1 MSPRSSI
8 NRPSPAG
15 ASAPP
20 AAAPSPLSEYLV
32 AKEPGRRERAENWR
46 VAIGLQ
52 KVDGLEVSPYLV
64 ETARRNIEG
73 EISAEDARRIVRQ
86 YYEEKPPGAD
96 PEAHGEADHT
106 STNINAILAE
116 PAFRLSPEYY
126 VGLHR
131 RIFAGVF
138 PFAGKLRT
146 VNLTKKEWVLDGE
159 TVHYTPFTE
168 IAASL
173 DWDFRN
179 EREYRYPA
187 HDKAALVA
195 HFAAFVSGLWQIHPF
210 REGNTRTAA
219 VFASKYLRELRF
231 ENVSNEPF
239 AEHAWFFRNALV
251 RANYEDLAHGIERT
265 TAPLEAFFRNILQ
278 ILNIFLRNKYF
289 LNSGSYCC
297 HEFLRKSA
305 YRRHRAAELGLV
317 APIGAT
323 KPDVTINVT
332 IDDTIQL
339 TDIERKIA
347 AILRKTATTTRAE
360 LSVESG
366 LSSRQIQRILDS
378 LKTKAGLRRVGS
390 RKTGR
395 WEFPSHP
402 AT

>member
-1 MSPRSSI
+1 MSPRSSLH
-8 NRPSPAG
+8 RPSPAS

-64 ETARRNIEG
+64 KTARRNIEG

-126 VGLHR
+126 LGLHR

-187 HDKAALVA
+187 RDKAALVA

-219 VFASKYLRELRF
+219 VFAAKYLRELRF
-231 ENVSNEPF
+231 KNVSNEPF

-265 TAPLEAFFRNILQ
+265 TAPLEAFFRNIL
-278 ILNIFLRNKYF
+278 LGERNELKNRY
-289 LNSGSYCC
+289 L
-297 HEFLRKSA
+297 HI
-305 YRRHRAAELGLV
+305 RAAELGLV

-332 IDDTIQL
+332 INDTIQL

-347 AILRKTATTTRAE
+347 AILRKTPTTTRAE

-378 LKTKAGLRRVGS
+378 LKTKMGLRRVGS

-395 WEFPSHP
+395 WEFPPHP
-402 AT
+402 RHIIH

>member
-1 MSPRSSI
+1 MPRSSI
-8 NRPSPAG
+8 HRPSPTG
-15 ASAPP
+15 AAAPP
-20 AAAPSPLSEYLV
+20 AEAPVPLSEYLV
-32 AKEPGRRERAENWR
+32 ACEPGRRERAENWR

-96 PEAHGEADHT
+96 PEAHGEADNT

-126 VGLHR
+126 LGLHR

-187 HDKAALVA
+187 RDKAALVA

-219 VFASKYLRELRF
+219 VFAAKYLRELRF
-231 ENVSNEPF
+231 KNVSNEPF

-251 RANYEDLAHGIERT
+251 RANYEDLSRGIERT
-265 TAPLEAFFRNILQ
+265 TAPLEAFFRNILLGEKNELKNRYLH
-278 ILNIFLRNKYF
+278 I
-289 LNSGSYCC
+289 
-297 HEFLRKSA
+297 
-305 YRRHRAAELGLV
+305 RAKELGLV
-317 APIGAT
+317 APIASGVN
-323 KPDVTINVT
+323 KPDVTNRVGINVGINVGIKLSPQEQRAKDLLVADPT
-332 IDDTIQL
+332 LSAPKLGAQL
-339 TDIERKIA
+339 GVTGRQAERIV
-347 AILRKTATTTRAE
+347 
-360 LSVESG
+360 S
-366 LSSRQIQRILDS
+366 S
-378 LKTKAGLRRVGS
+378 LKSKTGLRRVGS

-395 WEFPSHP
+395 WEFPFHP
-402 AT
+402 SPTP

>member
-1 MSPRSSI
+1 MSPRSSLHL
-8 NRPSPAG
+8 PSPAG

-32 AKEPGRRERAENWR
+32 AREPGRRERAENWR

-64 ETARRNIEG
+64 ETARRNVEG
-73 EISAEDARRIVRQ
+73 EISIEDARRIVGE
-86 YYEEKPPGAD
+86 YYEEKPAGAD
-96 PEAHGEADHT
+96 PAAHEEADRAAA
-106 STNINAILAE
+106 NINAILAE

-187 HDKAALVA
+187 RDKAALVA

-231 ENVSNEPF
+231 KNVSNEPF

-265 TAPLEAFFRNILQ
+265 TAPLEAFFRNIL
-278 ILNIFLRNKYF
+278 LGERNELKNRY
-289 LNSGSYCC
+289 L
-297 HEFLRKSA
+297 HI
-305 YRRHRAAELGLV
+305 RAKELGLV
-317 APIGAT
+317 APPASGVN
-323 KPDVTINVT
+323 KPDVTNRVGINVGINVGIKLSAQEQRAKDLLVADPT
-332 IDDTIQL
+332 LSAPKLGARLGVTGRQA
-339 TDIERKIA
+339 ERIV
-347 AILRKTATTTRAE
+347 
-360 LSVESG
+360 S
-366 LSSRQIQRILDS
+366 S
-378 LKTKAGLRRVGS
+378 LKTKTGLRRVGS

>member
-1 MSPRSSI
+1 MKPRSSLH
-8 NRPSPAG
+8 RPFSAG
-15 ASAPP
+15 ATAPP
-20 AAAPSPLSEYLV
+20 AEAPVPLSEYLV
-32 AKEPGRRERAENWR
+32 AREPGRRERAENWR

-64 ETARRNIEG
+64 KTARRNIEG

-126 VGLHR
+126 LGLHR

-187 HDKAALVA
+187 RDRAALVA

-219 VFASKYLRELRF
+219 VFAAKYLRELRF
-231 ENVSNEPF
+231 KNVSNEPF

-251 RANYEDLAHGIERT
+251 RANYEDLARGIARDT
-265 TAPLEAFFRNILQ
+265 SFLEAFFRNIL
-278 ILNIFLRNKYF
+278 LGETNPLRNRS
-289 LNSGSYCC
+289 L
-297 HEFLRKSA
+297 HI
-305 YRRHRAAELGLV
+305 RAAELGLTPPPS
-317 APIGAT
+317 AAA
-323 KPDVTINVT
+323 KLDVTINVT
-332 IDDTIQL
+332 INDTKEL
-339 TDIERKIA
+339 TDAERTIA
-347 AILRKTATTTRAE
+347 GLLRKSPTATRAD
-360 LSVESG
+360 LSAKSG

-378 LKTKAGLRRVGS
+378 LKSKLGLRRVGS

-395 WEFPSHP
+395 WAFPS
-402 AT
+402 A

>member
-1 MSPRSSI
+1 MSPRSSLH
-8 NRPSPAG
+8 RPSPA
-15 ASAPP
+15 S

-32 AKEPGRRERAENWR
+32 AREPGRRERAENWR

-126 VGLHR
+126 LGLHR

-187 HDKAALVA
+187 RDKAALVA

-219 VFASKYLRELRF
+219 VFAAKYLRELRF
-231 ENVSNEPF
+231 KNVSNEPF

-265 TAPLEAFFRNILQ
+265 TAPLEAFFRNIL
-278 ILNIFLRNKYF
+278 LGERNELKNRY
-289 LNSGSYCC
+289 L
-297 HEFLRKSA
+297 HI
-305 YRRHRAAELGLV
+305 RAKELGLV
-317 APIGAT
+317 APPASGVN
-323 KPDVTINVT
+323 KPDVTNRVGINVGINVGIKLSPQEQRAKDLLVADPT
-332 IDDTIQL
+332 LSAPKLGARLGVTGRQA
-339 TDIERKIA
+339 ERIV
-347 AILRKTATTTRAE
+347 
-360 LSVESG
+360 S
-366 LSSRQIQRILDS
+366 S
-378 LKTKAGLRRVGS
+378 LKTKACLRRVGS

-395 WEFPSHP
+395 WEFPPHP

>member
-1 MSPRSSI
+1 MSSRSKNPR
-8 NRPSPAG
+8 RTAPAPLPP
-15 ASAPP
+15 SAP
-20 AAAPSPLSEYLV
+20 AESTPLSEYLV

-64 ETARRNIEG
+64 ETARRNVEG
-73 EISAEDARRIVRQ
+73 EITAEDARRIVGE

-96 PEAHGEADHT
+96 PAAHGEADL
-106 STNINAILAE
+106 SATNINAILAE

-138 PFAGKLRT
+138 PFAGRLRT

-173 DWDFRN
+173 DWNFRN

-187 HDKAALVA
+187 RDKAALVA

-219 VFASKYLRELRF
+219 VFAAKYLRELRF
-231 ENVSNEPF
+231 RGVSNEPF
-239 AEHAWFFRNALV
+239 AENAWYFRNALV
-251 RANYEDLAHGIERT
+251 RANYEDLARGIVRDT
-265 TAPLEAFFRNILQ
+265 SFLEAFFRNIL
-278 ILNIFLRNKYF
+278 LGEKNPLKNRY
-289 LNSGSYCC
+289 L
-297 HEFLRKSA
+297 HV
-305 YRRHRAAELGLV
+305 RAKELGLV
-317 APIGAT
+317 APPTGGAT
-323 KPDVTINVT
+323 RRDVTINVT
-332 IDDTIQL
+332 INDTKEL
-339 TDIERKIA
+339 TNAERTIA
-347 AILRKTATTTRAE
+347 GLLRKSPTATRAE
-360 LSVESG
+360 LSTKSG

-378 LKTKAGLRRVGS
+378 LKSKAGLRRVGS
-390 RKTGR
+390 RKSGR
-395 WEFPSHP
+395 WEFPK
-402 AT
+402 T

>member
-1 MSPRSSI
+1 M
-8 NRPSPAG
+8 
-15 ASAPP
+15 PP

-64 ETARRNIEG
+64 KTARRNIEG

-126 VGLHR
+126 IGLHR

-146 VNLTKKEWVLDGE
+146 VNLTKKEWVL
-159 TVHYTPFTE
+159 
-168 IAASL
+168 
-173 DWDFRN
+173 
-179 EREYRYPA
+179 
-187 HDKAALVA
+187 
-195 HFAAFVSGLWQIHPF
+195 
-210 REGNTRTAA
+210 
-219 VFASKYLRELRF
+219 
-231 ENVSNEPF
+231 
-239 AEHAWFFRNALV
+239 
-251 RANYEDLAHGIERT
+251 
-265 TAPLEAFFRNILQ
+265 
-278 ILNIFLRNKYF
+278 
-289 LNSGSYCC
+289 
-297 HEFLRKSA
+297 
-305 YRRHRAAELGLV
+305 GLV
-317 APIGAT
+317 APPASGVN
-323 KPDVTINVT
+323 KPDVTNHVGINVGINVGIKLSPQEQRAKDLLVADPT
-332 IDDTIQL
+332 LSAPKLGARLGVTGRQA
-339 TDIERKIA
+339 ERIV
-347 AILRKTATTTRAE
+347 
-360 LSVESG
+360 S
-366 LSSRQIQRILDS
+366 S
-378 LKTKAGLRRVGS
+378 LKTKSGLRRVGS